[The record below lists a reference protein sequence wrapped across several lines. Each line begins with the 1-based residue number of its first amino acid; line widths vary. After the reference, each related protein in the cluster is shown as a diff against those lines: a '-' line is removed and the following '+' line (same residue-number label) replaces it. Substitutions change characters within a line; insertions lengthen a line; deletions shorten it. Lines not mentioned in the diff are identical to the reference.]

1 MYSAIHLFQIQIIP
15 KQYLNMSFFS
25 KTLNEIFFVGNAP
38 ILYTLLLLLCIIVG
52 ARKARKLINKVS
64 RMLVIENYGF
74 IMILAG
80 YVDFMSVGKLCHNS
94 QTLLTCRD
102 RSLTF

>member
-1 MYSAIHLFQIQIIP
+1 MRYFLWEMPLSYTH
-15 KQYLNMSFFS
+15 SF
-25 KTLNEIFFVGNAP
+25 
-38 ILYTLLLLLCIIVG
+38 LLLYIIVG

-102 RSLTF
+102 MSLTF